1 MYNQGIFEKK
11 RVGSGGVMRILFIY
25 GTRPEAIKM
34 APLIH
39 ELKSRPKSFE
49 VQICLTGQHREML
62 DQVNSFF
69 GIESDF
75 DLDLMKPNQTLYSI
89 TEQCLHG
96 LERILE
102 KAAPDLVFVQGDTT
116 TVMASSIAAY
126 YRKIPVA
133 HLEAGLRSGDKYSPF
148 PEEINRKIAGQIAE
162 FHFAPTREAAE
173 NLRRDGIEE
182 KVFVVGNT
190 VIDALLMGL
199 RLIDERGDCDYS
211 SYFSFLDFSKRI
223 ILVTGHRRENFGK
236 GLANICTAIRDIASS
251 GRDVEI
257 LFPVHL
263 NPNVQMTV
271 NEMLKDLPNIHLIDP
286 ISYPYMIWIM
296 SRCSFVMTDSGGI
309 QEEAPALGKPV
320 LVMRNVTERMEGV
333 EAGTARMVGTD
344 SHVIIDAAFEL
355 LDNSHSYM
363 RMARAVNPYGDG
375 HSSGLIA
382 DILEKYT

>member
-148 PEEINRKIAGQIAE
+148 PEEINRKI
-162 FHFAPTREAAE
+162 
-173 NLRRDGIEE
+173 
-182 KVFVVGNT
+182 